1 MHEVR
6 QSAFALLGDLTRSCF
21 PHVKPFIGDFMP
33 ILNQNLNPSLVS
45 VCNNAT
51 WAIGEI
57 ALKLGDE
64 MRQFLPNTAQQLID
78 ILNRPLT
85 QVTLLENT
93 GKYTP
98 MEL

>member
-1 MHEVR
+1 M
-6 QSAFALLGDLTRSCF
+6 F
-21 PHVKPFIGDFMP
+21 
-33 ILNQNLNPSLVS
+33 
-45 VCNNAT
+45 VCVHA
-51 WAIGEI
+51 
-57 ALKLGDE
+57 LGDE